1 MIQLLLQDGE
11 KKRKSNIA
19 TQHDAMFEAG
29 DTIFQGPSFLFGM
42 QPVRFLGFHKFSQ
55 NPESCITRK
64 PWKPC
69 FTPGQMQSS
78 TGGLVVIPIIFLN
91 VPQSSQTESLGFTK
105 KKIPPRKEAYKSKI
119 IHPFFW
125 DFVLVSDV
133 QLLFAHPSFS
143 EWASKFRLGIPK
155 EF

>member
-1 MIQLLLQDGE
+1 
-11 KKRKSNIA
+11 
-19 TQHDAMFEAG
+19 
-29 DTIFQGPSFLFGM
+29 
-42 QPVRFLGFHKFSQ
+42 
-55 NPESCITRK
+55 
-64 PWKPC
+64 
-69 FTPGQMQSS
+69 MQSS
-78 TGGLVVIPIIFLN
+78 TGGVVVIPIIFLN
-91 VPQSSQTESLGFTK
+91 VPQSSQTESLGVHQ

-125 DFVLVSDV
+125 DFFLVSDV